1 MKTAILRL
9 PATQPGRR
17 SRVRPTAGGGVP
29 HPHRLPTSPM
39 SIALAAASS
48 VLGKRGAGEEDQ
60 GTKRQRTVNAPSAV
74 VFVRGVAG
82 GMSDADLFALWCAP
96 LSHVAPSSSHTSLS
110 DTPEPYLPLLYHKFH
125 SFTYIVSSRVSSSTP
140 APRSAAWSRR

>member
-1 MKTAILRL
+1 
-9 PATQPGRR
+9 
-17 SRVRPTAGGGVP
+17 
-29 HPHRLPTSPM
+29 M

-96 LSHVAPSSSHTSLS
+96 LPHVAP
-110 DTPEPYLPLLYHKFH
+110 LPLLRPSLTHPSRIYHYC
-125 SFTYIVSSRVSSSTP
+125 TVP
-140 APRSAAWSRR
+140 